1 MTENPL
7 RWYDHL
13 FVGMQYLLPHHLL
26 SALMFRITRI
36 RWRPLK
42 DLVIRNVVR
51 HYRVDMAEALQSDPA
66 AYGSFNEFFTRTLR
80 PDARPLAEQE
90 DAVVCP
96 ADGALSQ
103 LGTITDGRILQAKGR
118 DYSLLELLGGRADWA
133 ERLDG
138 GTFATIYL
146 SPRDYHRVH
155 MPLEGRLREMIH
167 VPGRLF
173 SVNPV
178 TTSLVPTAVRPQRAG
193 AVPVRGRGRPHGGD
207 PGGRH
212 LRRQHGDRLDGPGH
226 TNRRRR
232 SLRCLRRR
240 GGDPARERRGDGA
253 IQHGLHRHPGVS
265 SASRR
270 LGSVVET
277 RRRRAHGTGNRA
289 SNQSNPRLIR
299 IHRNLDTAGY
309 WLPMGRGQTIS
320 APSRRLATSLLM
332 LLPTHP
338 ILRIREQDLDA
349 WIRLRV
355 AARLG
360 INSARFL
367 FSVRRAEIYDHRIM
381 LARTKCTARTAVG
394 KSVALRLMAFQ

>member
-7 RWYDHL
+7 RWYEHL

-66 AYGSFNEFFTRTLR
+66 AYRSFNEFFTRTLR
-80 PDARPLAEQE
+80 PGARPLAEQE

-133 ERLDG
+133 ERLNG

-178 TTSLVPTAVRPQRAG
+178 TTSLVPRLFGRNERVLCMFEGEVGPMAVILVGAIFVGSMETVWAG
-193 AVPVRGRGRPHGGD
+193 QVTPTGGD
-207 PGGRH
+207 DPS
-212 LRRQHGDRLDGPGH
+212 DV
-226 TNRRRR
+226 
-232 SLRCLRRR
+232 LRRR
-240 GGDPARERRGDGA
+240 GGDPAGERRGDGE

-270 LGSVVET
+270 LGSGVET

>member
-7 RWYDHL
+7 RWYEHL

-66 AYGSFNEFFTRTLR
+66 AYRSFNEFFTRTLR
-80 PDARPLAEQE
+80 PGARPLAEQE

-133 ERLDG
+133 ERLNG

-178 TTSLVPTAVRPQRAG
+178 TTSLVPRLFGRNERVLCMFEGEVGPMAVILVG
-193 AVPVRGRGRPHGGD
+193 AIFVGSMETVWTGQVTPTGGD
-207 PGGRH
+207 DPSDVYAGEAAIRLAKGEEMGRFNMGSTVI
-212 LRRQHGDRLDGPGH
+212 LVFPAQAVAW
-226 TNRRRR
+226 
-232 SLRCLRRR
+232 
-240 GGDPARERRGDGA
+240 DPALKPGDDVRMGQE
-253 IQHGLHRHPGVS
+253 IGRVINPIPG
-265 SASRR
+265 
-270 LGSVVET
+270 
-277 RRRRAHGTGNRA
+277 
-289 SNQSNPRLIR
+289 
-299 IHRNLDTAGY
+299 
-309 WLPMGRGQTIS
+309 
-320 APSRRLATSLLM
+320 
-332 LLPTHP
+332 
-338 ILRIREQDLDA
+338 
-349 WIRLRV
+349 
-355 AARLG
+355 
-360 INSARFL
+360 
-367 FSVRRAEIYDHRIM
+367 
-381 LARTKCTARTAVG
+381 
-394 KSVALRLMAFQ
+394 